1 MTVAEGHFQ
10 LYAHLTPALP
20 AGDYRFTTT
29 QDLTAT
35 GPKGALGADDL
46 PVEPLTTYVRVTS
59 PPYQLPPD
67 QVLSTYP
74 PANTEGAYG
83 ARLPQIVLKR
93 RTLPWER
100 TADPEAES
108 TIDDVNTPW
117 LALVVLAEREGELV
131 LNEPVAQC
139 VTPGQVLGGAPD
151 VAMGNYLKIRRSVID
166 SVLPTQRDVPLL
178 AHAREVDI
186 HDTEMMMG
194 DDDGFLAVVIGN
206 RLPLPGR
213 DADGHEVPV
222 KYLCALI
229 NLEGQFAVLRK
240 ETPKP
245 PELTIFIP
253 PYYATAEIVL
263 TPSESDQVA
272 MGTDEGIEHY
282 NEHVDRAHGADA
294 AGGMHAEALPLGNAA
309 RKISVAKDTTAV
321 SAELRAG
328 WATGTAESDTSV
340 YAVMANDF
348 GLLQAGLYDAM
359 PMDPE
364 YRFPVLLHWTFTS
377 VGETTFRTLM
387 ENLDSG
393 LLGTEPAPPDPNYL
407 RTPVRTEG
415 LAPLE
420 VVETGH
426 VGIDQRTR
434 RGDSVRAWYRGPLL
448 PHPADTE
455 SRRLLLAHAADQLR
469 AVVPDRR
476 EDLSL
481 AAAFEIGRLLA
492 LSQPS
497 MVAALLRWR
506 QAHYLQARGGAVWGG
521 ILEGL
526 DLHGVLLEPGR
537 GLGVFLGR
545 GLARVVAATPEEV
558 LGNPLPNAT
567 GGTLMGLGERPELSL
582 AKGLGITAVLK
593 GGLGD
598 LLFTLREAPLPEI
611 SLAGLPP
618 AQLRDLT
625 GGVLQLDLNTA
636 TGLLALD
643 ALGVPAQ
650 LNPVLGAGPLGP
662 LLDPPWVGPRH
673 APDPLDAAI
682 AHDEAT
688 AHDEEERP

>member
-20 AGDYRFTTT
+20 AGDYRFTTN

-35 GPKGALGADDL
+35 GPKGALDSGDL

-59 PPYQLPPD
+59 PRYQLPPD
-67 QVLSTYP
+67 QVLSTFP
-74 PANTEGAYG
+74 PANTEGSYG

-100 TADPEAES
+100 TVDPEGES
-108 TIDDVNTPW
+108 TVDDANTPW
-117 LALVVLAEREGELV
+117 LALVVLAEGQGELV
-131 LNEPVAQC
+131 LNRPVAEC
-139 VTPGQVLGGAPD
+139 VTPGQVLSGAAD
-151 VAMGNYLKIRRSVID
+151 VAMGNYLKVRRSVID

-194 DDDGFLAVVIGN
+194 DDDGFLAVVIAN

-213 DADGHEVPV
+213 DAEGHEVPAT
-222 KYLCALI
+222 YMCALI
-229 NLEGQFAVLRK
+229 NLEGQFGELRK
-240 ETPKP
+240 ETPEP
-245 PELTIFIP
+245 PEFTVFIP
-253 PYYATAEIVL
+253 PYYATAEVVL
-263 TPSESDQVA
+263 TPSEGDQVA
-272 MGTDEGIEHY
+272 MATDEGVEHY
-282 NEHVDRAHGADA
+282 NDHVDRAQGAGA
-294 AGGMHAEALPLGNAA
+294 AGGLRAAELSHGNAA
-309 RKISVAKDTTAV
+309 QKISVAKDSKGV
-321 SAELRAG
+321 SNELRAG
-328 WATGTAESDTSV
+328 WATGTAESDNSV
-340 YAVMANDF
+340 YAVMASGF
-348 GLLQAGLYDAM
+348 GTLQAGMYNAISI
-359 PMDPE
+359 DPE
-364 YRFPVLLHWTFTS
+364 YRFPVLLHWSFTS

-393 LLGTEPAPPDPNYL
+393 LLGTQPPPPDPNYP
-407 RTPVRTEG
+407 RTPVRTDG

-448 PHPADTE
+448 PHPADTT
-455 SRRLLLAHAADQLR
+455 SPRLPLAHAADQLR

-506 QAHYLQARGGAVWGG
+506 QDHYLQARGGAVWGG
-521 ILEGL
+521 IIAGL
-526 DLHGVLLEPGR
+526 DLHDVILEPGR
-537 GLGVFLGR
+537 GLGVLLGR
-545 GLARVVAATPEEV
+545 GLARAVADSPEEI
-558 LGNPLPNAT
+558 LGDPLPDAT
-567 GGTLMGLGERPELSL
+567 AGTLMGLAERSEVTL
-582 AKGLGITAVLK
+582 AKGLGIAAELK

-598 LLFTLREAPLPEI
+598 LLGTIRNAPLPEV
-611 SLAGLPP
+611 SFTALTRAELSN
-618 AQLRDLT
+618 LT
-625 GGVLQLDLNTA
+625 GSALRLDLDTA

-643 ALGVPAQ
+643 ALGVPPQ
-650 LNPVLGAGPLGP
+650 LNPLLGAGVFGQV
-662 LLDPPWVGPRH
+662 LDAGLAGPRRT
-673 APDPLDAAI
+673 PDPLDAAI
-682 AHDEAT
+682 AR
-688 AHDEEERP
+688 DEEEQP

>member
-1 MTVAEGHFQ
+1 MIDEGHFQ
-10 LYAHLTPALP
+10 IYSHLTPTLP
-20 AGDYRFTTT
+20 AGDYRFTTN
-29 QDLTAT
+29 QELTAS
-35 GPKGALGADDL
+35 GPTGALGVGDL
-46 PVEPLTTYVRVTS
+46 PVEPLATHVRVTS
-59 PPYQLPPD
+59 PRYQLPPD

-83 ARLPQIVLKR
+83 ARLPQIVIKR

-100 TADPEAES
+100 TVDPEGES
-108 TIDDVNTPW
+108 TVDDANTPW
-117 LALVVLAEREGELV
+117 LALVVLAEGEGELV
-131 LNEPVAQC
+131 LNRPVAEC
-139 VTPGQVLGGAPD
+139 VTPGQVLGGQPD
-151 VAMGNYLKIRRSVID
+151 VAMGNYLKVRRSVID

-186 HDTEMMMG
+186 NDTEMMMG

-206 RLPLPGR
+206 RLPLSGR
-213 DADGHEVPV
+213 DADGREVPTR
-222 KYLCALI
+222 YLCALI
-229 NLEGQFAVLRK
+229 NLEGQFGVLRK
-240 ETPKP
+240 ETPP
-245 PELTIFIP
+245 PPTFTIFIP
-253 PYYATAEIVL
+253 PYFATAEVVL
-263 TPSESDQVA
+263 TPSEGDQVA
-272 MGTDEGIEHY
+272 MGTDEGVERYNDHIE
-282 NEHVDRAHGADA
+282 RAHGAGG
-294 AGGMHAEALPLGNAA
+294 AGGTHAASLSHGNAA
-309 RKISVAKDTTAV
+309 RKISVAKDTPAV

-328 WATGTAESDTSV
+328 WATGTAEGDNSV

-348 GLLQAGLYDAM
+348 RVVNTGLISTVSI
-359 PMDPE
+359 DPE

-387 ENLDSG
+387 EKLDSG
-393 LLGTEPAPPDPNYL
+393 LLGTQPPGPDPDYP

-415 LAPLE
+415 MAPLE

-448 PHPADTE
+448 PHPADTDPP
-455 SRRLLLAHAADQLR
+455 RLPLAHAADQLR

-506 QAHYLQARGGAVWGG
+506 QDHYLRARSGAVWGG
-521 ILEGL
+521 VIDGL

-537 GLGVFLGR
+537 GIGVLLGR
-545 GLARVVAATPEEV
+545 GLARGVATSPEEV
-558 LGNPLPNAT
+558 LGNPLPSTT
-567 GGTLMGLGERPELSL
+567 GGTLMNLGDRAELSL
-582 AKGLGITAVLK
+582 ATGLGIDAVLK
-593 GGLGD
+593 GGLSD
-598 LLFTLREAPLPEI
+598 LLGVIRDAPLPEV
-611 SLAGLPP
+611 SFEHLPSRE
-618 AQLRDLT
+618 LRDLT
-625 GGVLQLDLNTA
+625 GGVLQLDLSAA

-650 LNPVLGAGPLGP
+650 LNPVLGAGALGP
-662 LLDPPWVGPRH
+662 LLDPGRVGPRA

-682 AHDEAT
+682 AR
-688 AHDEEERP
+688 EEERP

>member
-20 AGDYRFTTT
+20 AGDYRFTTN

-35 GPKGALGADDL
+35 GPKGALDAGDL
-46 PVEPLTTYVRVTS
+46 PVDPLATYVRVTS
-59 PPYQLPPD
+59 PRYRLPPD

-100 TADPEAES
+100 TVDPEGES
-108 TIDDVNTPW
+108 TVDDVDTPW
-117 LALVVLAEREGELV
+117 LALVVLAEGEGELV
-131 LNEPVAQC
+131 LNRPVAEC
-139 VTPGQVLGGAPD
+139 VTPGQVLGGVPD
-151 VAMGNYLKIRRSVID
+151 VAMGNYLKVRRSIIY
-166 SVLPTQRDVPLL
+166 SALPTQRDVPLL

-194 DDDGFLAVVIGN
+194 DDDGFLSVVIGN
-206 RLPLPGR
+206 RLPLPGL
-213 DADGHEVPV
+213 DKDGHEVPV
-222 KYLCALI
+222 TYLCALV
-229 NLEGQFAVLRK
+229 NLEGQFGVLRK

-253 PYYATAEIVL
+253 PYYATEEVVL
-263 TPSESDQVA
+263 TPSEGDQVE
-272 MGTDEGIEHY
+272 MGTDEGLERY
-282 NEHVDRAHGADA
+282 NDHVDRAHNAGAT
-294 AGGMHAEALPLGNAA
+294 GGSHAEALSMGKAA
-309 RKISVAKDTTAV
+309 RKVSVAKDTTAV

-328 WATGTAESDTSV
+328 WATGTAESDNSV
-340 YAVMANDF
+340 YAVMATEF
-348 GLLQAGLYDAM
+348 GSLNTGLYGVVSI
-359 PMDPE
+359 DPE
-364 YRFPVLLHWTFTS
+364 YRFPVLLHWTFSS

-393 LLGTEPAPPDPNYL
+393 LLGTQPPPPDPDYP

-448 PHPADTE
+448 PHPADTT
-455 SRRLLLAHAADQLR
+455 SPRLPLAHAADQLR

-497 MVAALLRWR
+497 MVASLLRWR
-506 QAHYLQARGGAVWGG
+506 QAHYLQARGDAVWGG
-521 ILEGL
+521 ILASL
-526 DLHGVLLEPGR
+526 DLDGVLLEPGR
-537 GLGVFLGR
+537 GLGIFLGR
-545 GLARVVAATPEEV
+545 GLARVVAATPEDV
-558 LGNPLPNAT
+558 LGDPLPSIT
-567 GGTLMGLGERPELSL
+567 GGTLMGLGDRSELSL
-582 AKGLGITAVLK
+582 TKGLGIAAELK
-593 GGLGD
+593 GGLST
-598 LLFTLREAPLPEI
+598 LLGILRDAPLPDV
-611 SLAGLPP
+611 SYADLAPR
-618 AQLRDLT
+618 QIRDLI
-625 GGVLQLDLNTA
+625 GGALQLDLDTA

-650 LNPVLGAGPLGP
+650 LNPVLGAGSLGP
-662 LLDPPWVGPRH
+662 VLDPRWVGPRLT
-673 APDPLDAAI
+673 PDPLDAAI
-682 AHDEAT
+682 DRDEAIAHDR
-688 AHDEEERP
+688 EERP

>member
-35 GPKGALGADDL
+35 GPTGALDPGDL
-46 PVEPLTTYVRVTS
+46 GVEPLTTYVRVTS
-59 PPYQLPPD
+59 PRFQLPPD

-100 TADPEAES
+100 TVDPEGES
-108 TIDDVNTPW
+108 QVDDANTPW
-117 LALVVLAEREGELV
+117 LALVVLAEGEGELV
-131 LNEPVAQC
+131 LNQKVADC
-139 VTPGQVLGGAPD
+139 VTPGQVLSGPPD
-151 VAMGNYLKIRRSVID
+151 VAVGAYLKVRRSIID
-166 SVLPTQRDVPLL
+166 TVLPTQRDVPLL

-194 DDDGFLAVVIGN
+194 DDDGFLAVVIAN

-213 DADGHEVPV
+213 DATGAEVPT
-222 KYLCALI
+222 KYLCALV
-229 NLEGQFAVLRK
+229 NLEGQFGVLRK
-240 ETPKP
+240 ETPP
-245 PELTIFIP
+245 PPDISIFIP
-253 PYYATAEIVL
+253 PTYAVTQVTF
-263 TPSESDQVA
+263 TPSEGDQVA
-272 MGTDEGIEHY
+272 MGTDEGVEIY
-282 NEHVDRAHGADA
+282 NSHVDRAQEAAARGGAHAASVD
-294 AGGMHAEALPLGNAA
+294 AGGMA
-309 RKISVAKDTTAV
+309 REVAVTKNTAAV
-321 SAELRAG
+321 SPELRAG
-328 WATGTAESDTSV
+328 WATGTAATDDSV
-340 YAVMANDF
+340 YAVMAGDF
-348 GLLQAGLYDAM
+348 GRLRATASIGALL
-359 PMDPE
+359 DPE

-387 ENLDSG
+387 QNLDSG
-393 LLGTEPAPPDPNYL
+393 LLGTEPPPPDPDYP

-434 RGDSVRAWYRGPLL
+434 RGDTVRAWYRGPLL
-448 PHPADTE
+448 PHPADTAAP
-455 SRRLLLAHAADQLR
+455 RLPLAHAADQLR

-497 MVAALLRWR
+497 MVASLLRWR
-506 QAHYLQARGGAVWGG
+506 QDHYERARTGALWAG
-521 ILEGL
+521 IIDGL
-526 DLHGVLLEPGR
+526 DLSGVALEPGR
-537 GLGVFLGR
+537 GIGVLLGR
-545 GLARVVAATPEEV
+545 GLARKVAVAPADV
-558 LGNPLPNAT
+558 LGDPLPPVT
-567 GGTLMGLGERPELSL
+567 RGTDMGLADRADSVLTR
-582 AKGLGITAVLK
+582 GLGIRADLRGSLT
-593 GGLGD
+593 D
-598 LLFTLREAPLPEI
+598 LLATLREAPVPEVSLGDLTPGRLA
-611 SLAGLPP
+611 SLAGG
-618 AQLRDLT
+618 ALR
-625 GGVLQLDLNTA
+625 LDLDVA

-650 LNPVLGAGPLGP
+650 RNPVLGAGALGP
-662 LLDPPWVGPRH
+662 VLDPANVGPR
-673 APDPLDAAI
+673 ATPDPLDAAM
-682 AHDEAT
+682 AAAD
-688 AHDEEERP
+688 DEEDRA